1 MITNDSQPDNT
12 CIGTNTGNRMGSDLD
27 LWCLE
32 STFQTIHVNFYNVI
46 TRPCIDMQAEL
57 ILTIILITI
66 IIVYL
71 LLRYISDRA

>member
-32 STFQTIHVNFYNVI
+32 STFQTINVNFYNDHVSI
-46 TRPCIDMQAEL
+46 CKL
-57 ILTIILITI
+57 N
-66 IIVYL
+66 
-71 LLRYISDRA
+71 